1 MRSKFMKLLF
11 LLLGFV
17 LSSINPVADA
27 IPLSNSVLYKDSD
40 PIVQMNI
47 ADFKST
53 IVATSNAWLV
63 EFYSSWCGHCIDFAP
78 AYIQLANDV
87 KGWEKVIK
95 VGAVDCAKEENIPL
109 CRDFEIMGYPT
120 LKFFPAFTDA
130 SHLGIAR
137 TGGKKV
143 DAIRNSMID
152 FIEQQFA
159 EKKAPPH
166 WPVLGSLQNETLEDL
181 WNHYNNNE
189 IILLFETID
198 NSKYW
203 SREAIMDAHQYAPHY
218 PPIRRVN
225 ATHKDLVTKYNVQT
239 LPAFVFLER
248 TGKSELYQI
257 QPDRD
262 YMKKIMRKFFDSE
275 NEEGSLAIANIP
287 KPVHT
292 QEPHAIHTN
301 VKAAKDQVYMADL
314 EGALL
319 YAFGHEVSVHK
330 LIVGKELAALKQL
343 INVLDQY
350 FPGRPEMKE
359 TIHSIRRNLEGYK
372 KQIRGEEFSKLWRDA
387 LNGRETNQEWVG
399 CRGSRPNLR
408 GYPCSLWTTFH
419 TLTVNYALKQSDD
432 TSNEPNLILQAMKG
446 FIKYF
451 FGCAHCSNHFV
462 DMAEDEVDPIES
474 VKSPRQAVLWLWAA
488 HNKVNRRIASD
499 ASEDSKAP
507 KIQFPA
513 PNNCPDCRPN
523 GVEREEA
530 VYDYLIKLYHPDH
543 ISSVGLLIERNAA
556 HSGSSRV
563 QSLPLGTLSFT
574 GYDISLCAAI
584 YLVSSLIL
592 MLVLCRILVKRRRYV
607 RKQVYDVCGKLM

>member
-1 MRSKFMKLLF
+1 
-11 LLLGFV
+11 
-17 LSSINPVADA
+17 
-27 IPLSNSVLYKDSD
+27 
-40 PIVQMNI
+40 
-47 ADFKST
+47 
-53 IVATSNAWLV
+53 
-63 EFYSSWCGHCIDFAP
+63 
-78 AYIQLANDV
+78 
-87 KGWEKVIK
+87 
-95 VGAVDCAKEENIPL
+95 
-109 CRDFEIMGYPT
+109 
-120 LKFFPAFTDA
+120 
-130 SHLGIAR
+130 
-137 TGGKKV
+137 
-143 DAIRNSMID
+143 
-152 FIEQQFA
+152 
-159 EKKAPPH
+159 
-166 WPVLGSLQNETLEDL
+166 LEDL

-343 INVLDQY
+343 INVLDRY

-488 HNKVNRRIASD
+488 HNKVLYVHVILIA
-499 ASEDSKAP
+499 
-507 KIQFPA
+507 I
-513 PNNCPDCRPN
+513 NIN
-523 GVEREEA
+523 
-530 VYDYLIKLYHPDH
+530 
-543 ISSVGLLIERNAA
+543 
-556 HSGSSRV
+556 
-563 QSLPLGTLSFT
+563 
-574 GYDISLCAAI
+574 
-584 YLVSSLIL
+584 
-592 MLVLCRILVKRRRYV
+592 
-607 RKQVYDVCGKLM
+607 

>member
-1 MRSKFMKLLF
+1 MCEQLMKLLF
-11 LLLGFV
+11 LTMGFQF
-17 LSSINPVADA
+17 SINLLVDA

-40 PIVQMNI
+40 PIVQMNV

-53 IVATSNAWLV
+53 IMATSNAWLI

-78 AYIQLANDV
+78 AFIQLANDV

-95 VGAVDCAKEENIPL
+95 VGAVDCAKDENIPL

-120 LKFFPAFTDA
+120 IKFFPAFTDA
-130 SHLGIAR
+130 TQLGVAR
-137 TGGKKV
+137 TGSKKV
-143 DAIRNSMID
+143 DSIRFSMID
-152 FIEQQFA
+152 YIEQQFV

-166 WPVLGSLQNETLEDL
+166 WPLLGPLQNETIDDL
-181 WNHYNNNE
+181 WSHYNNNE
-189 IILLFETID
+189 IILLFEAVD

-225 ATHKDLVTKYNVQT
+225 AMRQDLITKYNVRS

-248 TGKSELYQI
+248 TGKSEVYQV
-257 QPDRD
+257 QPDRE

-275 NEEGSLAIANIP
+275 NEAAVVIP
-287 KPVHT
+287 KSTHT
-292 QEPHAIHTN
+292 TREPHVVHED
-301 VKAAKDQVYMADL
+301 VKPAKDVVYMADL

-319 YAFGHEVSVHK
+319 YAFGHEVSIHK
-330 LIVGKELAALKQL
+330 LIAGKELTALKKL
-343 INVLDQY
+343 IDVLDRY
-350 FPGRPEMKE
+350 FPGRTGMKE
-359 TIHSIRRNLEGYK
+359 TIHTLRRNLENYK
-372 KQIRGEEFSKLWRDA
+372 KQIGGEEFAELWRNA

-399 CRGSRPNLR
+399 CRGSRPNFR
-408 GYPCSLWTTFH
+408 GYPCGLWTTFH
-419 TLTVNYALKQSDD
+419 TLTVSYALKHPDD
-432 TSNEPNLILQAMKG
+432 SEVDPALVLQAMKG

-451 FGCAHCSNHFV
+451 FGCAHCSNHFI
-462 DMAEDEVDPIES
+462 DMAEDELNPIES

-499 ASEDSKAP
+499 ASEDPKAP

-513 PNNCPDCRPN
+513 SHNCPECRVD

-530 VYDYLIKLYHPDH
+530 VYDYLVKLYSSEH
-543 ISSVGLLIERNAA
+543 INSTGLLVQTFPAR
-556 HSGSSRV
+556 SGSSRI

-574 GYDISLCAAI
+574 SYDISLCAAI

-592 MLVLCRILVKRRRYV
+592 MLVLCRILVKRRRFV